1 MRHRSAATMT
11 RTRGNRSITAPATGA
26 SSKTGAISAMT
37 APVTPRPEPVRRNTS
52 TTRAT
57 VLKVSPRRT
66 LLANSRA
73 GGLGD
78 LLRPRG
84 AQRDAPEPEAV
95 DDDDVAT
102 VQPRGPSR
110 HGAGRAG
117 GVPQGMPGDPDPRRA
132 RRAVGGHP
140 VRRVV
145 RGPRPPGG
153 LT

>member
-1 MRHRSAATMT
+1 MRTAT
-11 RTRGNRSITAPATGA
+11 RCRRRRWVAGAPRWGLSPDVPGRGLLDTGLPPAG
-26 SSKTGAISAMT
+26 
-37 APVTPRPEPVRRNTS
+37 
-52 TTRAT
+52 
-57 VLKVSPRRT
+57 T

-132 RRAVGGHP
+132 RRA
-140 VRRVV
+140 
-145 RGPRPPGG
+145 
-153 LT
+153 